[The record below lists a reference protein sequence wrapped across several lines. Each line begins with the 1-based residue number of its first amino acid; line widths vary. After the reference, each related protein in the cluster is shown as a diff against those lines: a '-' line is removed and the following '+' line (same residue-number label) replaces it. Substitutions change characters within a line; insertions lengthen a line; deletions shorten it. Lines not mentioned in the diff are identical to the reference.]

1 MLERG
6 GGLEG
11 EVAIGARMCN
21 DQKRESIELLR
32 FHVHP
37 TCTEV
42 FPEDPRDSDP
52 VQYSPAKQIKC
63 VLILRK
69 TQILLTE

>member
-6 GGLEG
+6 GCLEG
-11 EVAIGARMCN
+11 EAAIGARMWN
-21 DQKRESIELLR
+21 DQKRESIEVLR

-37 TCTEV
+37 TCAEV

-52 VQYSPAKQIKC
+52 VQFSPAKQIKC
-63 VLILRK
+63 LLIK
-69 TQILLTE
+69 KYPNITH

>member
-1 MLERG
+1 MLDWG

-11 EVAIGARMCN
+11 EAAIGARMCN
-21 DQKRESIELLR
+21 DQKRESREVLR

-37 TCTEV
+37 TCAEV

-63 VLILRK
+63 VLIK
-69 TQILLTE
+69 KDPDITH

>member
-6 GGLEG
+6 GCLEG
-11 EVAIGARMCN
+11 EAAIGARMWN
-21 DQKRESIELLR
+21 DQKRESIEVLR

-37 TCTEV
+37 TCAEV

-63 VLILRK
+63 VLIK
-69 TQILLTE
+69 KDPDITH

>member
-6 GGLEG
+6 GCLEG
-11 EVAIGARMCN
+11 EAAIGARMWN
-21 DQKRESIELLR
+21 DQKRESIEVLR

-37 TCTEV
+37 TCVEV

-63 VLILRK
+63 VLIK
-69 TQILLTE
+69 KDPDITH

>member
-11 EVAIGARMCN
+11 EAAISEHVCATTRNARA
-21 DQKRESIELLR
+21 EVLR

-37 TCTEV
+37 TCVEV

-52 VQYSPAKQIKC
+52 VQYSPVKQIKC
-63 VLILRK
+63 VLIK
-69 TQILLTE
+69 KDIDITH